1 MNHYELEQNARNIVN
16 AQDKLRKFLWNRW
29 APLPSKWMQCTFC
42 ETHNL
47 SDDDIWYALVIELR
61 AESLIFF
68 ENACLV
74 AAPYKKTYEV
84 PALELPY
91 SEIVDI
97 TDVNPINSHASLYEF
112 LAGEYGLHFF
122 IKNKNSVKNSK
133 PWKHIDIAQKAIKNA
148 RFAYE
153 ATKNPSYN
161 EEIQNLIEFEQ
172 RLED

>member
-1 MNHYELEQNARNIVN
+1 MNRYELEQNARNIVN
-16 AQDKLRKFLWNRW
+16 AQDKLRKFLWNQW

-47 SDDDIWYALVIELR
+47 SDDDIWYALVIELQ

-74 AAPYKKTYEV
+74 AAPYKKAYEV

-97 TDVNPINSHASLYEF
+97 TDVNPINSHISLYESF
-112 LAGEYGLHFF
+112 GGKYGLHFF
-122 IKNKNSVKNSK
+122 IKNKDSVKSSK
-133 PWKHIDIAQKAIKNA
+133 PWKNIDIAQKSIENA
-148 RFAYE
+148 QVAYKT
-153 ATKNPSYN
+153 TKYSSYS
-161 EEIQNLIEFEQ
+161 EEIESWTEFKQ